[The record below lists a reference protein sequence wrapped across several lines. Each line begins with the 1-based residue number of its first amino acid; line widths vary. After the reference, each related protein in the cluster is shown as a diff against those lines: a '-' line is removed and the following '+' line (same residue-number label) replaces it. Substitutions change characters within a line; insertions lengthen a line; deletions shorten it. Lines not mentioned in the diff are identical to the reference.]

1 MLNRDE
7 IALASSAIAYA
18 GHNAIFPEGQIKM
31 YSRVGRHEIVG
42 FKTDQG
48 QFIMVVLAKPHS
60 WFMPSLVQLYKEFP
74 SLAKLTNAMVAAA
87 EKF

>member
-1 MLNRDE
+1 MLNLDE
-7 IALASSAIAYA
+7 IVLASRAIAYA

-31 YSRVGRHEIVG
+31 YSGVGRHEIVG

-48 QFIMVVLAKPHS
+48 QFIMVVLAK
-60 WFMPSLVQLYKEFP
+60 QLYMEFP